1 MTWLEQSARA
11 GTWVVRLPEG
21 TLAISEQLA
30 RFMAWPPGASLPVG
44 VSGSCKSAL
53 AFYAPPFQNRMADV
67 LQACVATGT
76 PFDEEVQAIT
86 ANGELRWARACGRAV
101 RDGSGTVICVQGLLH
116 DLSEKKL
123 AEQASN
129 AVTLR
134 LSSTLASLTEAF
146 ATLDWEGRFTYVNPE
161 GERLLQYKTSA
172 LAGQPAWQVLRGEHP
187 PDPATT
193 PHAGGLQ
200 VLFHDVLRTGL
211 TQEQEQFDTRL
222 GKWLALRVHPFA
234 DGVAIY
240 LRDVTHTRQSQEQ
253 LLLLQTSIAQLHDMV
268 VITEAGPLDAPG
280 PRIVF
285 VNDAFER
292 RTGYT
297 RGEVLGRSPRLLQG
311 KRTQRPEL
319 DRVRKALL
327 TQQPV
332 RVELIN
338 YTKDGEP
345 YWVELEI
352 VPVDYFR
359 QGLTH
364 WVAVARDISERKA
377 AEDEIE
383 GLAFYDSLTELPNR
397 QMLMARLQRV
407 LGTPSE
413 ATPPAAAPTAPAPQ
427 QGAAEPLSH
436 EPPHFADTIPG
447 STDFAPS
454 QPDVAA
460 PPLPPERN
468 RRKPTAPAAAL
479 TTSAL
484 MFIDLDHFKILNDT
498 MGHATGDLLLQKVA
512 LRLASCVRLSDTVAR
527 LGGDEFVVMLEN
539 LGGDEETDTITPAD
553 LDSAQHKARVVG
565 EKIVASLSEPF
576 DLAGHQHHCTCSVGI
591 TLFGTRAI
599 TLSDVLKQAD
609 LAMYQAKAAG
619 RNGVCFFDPAMQS
632 LAISNAALTSD
643 MRRGLREGEFELFYQ
658 PQVGRDGR
666 MFGVEAL
673 LRWQHPER
681 GLVTP
686 DDFIPQAE
694 ESGLIMPLGQW
705 VLQTACEQLAAW
717 GTRPET
723 EKLSIAINVSMRQF
737 RHPEFVEQVLSMIA
751 QTGIRAHRLK
761 LELTES
767 LLATGLEITIA
778 KMGRLKDAGVT
789 LSIDDFGI
797 GYSALSYLK
806 YLPLDQLKIDRAF
819 VKDVLTDP
827 NDAAIARTI
836 IGLAQSLGLGVVAEG
851 VETEEQR
858 AFLAKHGCDCY
869 QGWLFCKA
877 LPIDKLEAFMRV
889 IWHAELLV

>member
-1 MTWLEQSARA
+1 MLEPAQSDLMGWLEQSASA
-11 GTWVVRLPEG
+11 GVWVVSLPDG
-21 TLAISEQLA
+21 ALAVSNHLA
-30 RFMAWPPGASLPVG
+30 RFLAWPPGALLPQG
-44 VSGSCKSAL
+44 VAGSCESAL
-53 AFYAPPFQNRMADV
+53 AFYAPPFRDRMAQV
-67 LQACVATGT
+67 LQMCVDAAT
-76 PFDEEVQAIT
+76 PFDEEVQVLT
-86 ANGELRWARACGRAV
+86 ANGELRWARACGRAL
-101 RDGSGTVICVQGLLH
+101 RDITGTVTCVQGVLH
-116 DLSEKKL
+116 DLTEKKL

-146 ATLDWEGRFTYVNPE
+146 ATLDWEGRFTYINPE
-161 GERLLQYKTSA
+161 GERLLQHKTSA
-172 LAGQPAWQVLRGEHP
+172 LAGQPVWQVLRGERQPAASETP
-187 PDPATT
+187 P
-193 PHAGGLQ
+193 AGSLQ
-200 VLFHDVLRTGL
+200 ALFHDVLRTGL
-211 TQEQEQFDTRL
+211 TQEMEEFDARL
-222 GKWLALRVHPFA
+222 GKWLAVRVHPFA
-234 DGVAIY
+234 DGVAVY
-240 LRDVTHTRQSQEQ
+240 LRDVTHSRQSQEQ
-253 LLLLQTSIAQLHDMV
+253 LLLLQTSIAQLNDMV
-268 VITEAGPLDAPG
+268 VITEAGPLNAPG

-292 RTGYT
+292 RTGYA

-311 KRTQRPEL
+311 KRTQRAEL
-319 DRVRKALL
+319 DRVREALESR
-327 TQQPV
+327 QPV

-338 YTKDGEP
+338 YTKQGEP

-352 VPVDYFR
+352 VPVDYFHR
-359 QGLTH
+359 GLTH

-383 GLAFYDSLTELPNR
+383 GLAFYDALTELPNR
-397 QMLMARLQRV
+397 QMLMARLERV
-407 LGTPSE
+407 LATQSD
-413 ATPPAAAPTAPAPQ
+413 ATPTTTVLPTAPAPLRQ
-427 QGAAEPLSH
+427 FASTLSP
-436 EPPHFADTIPG
+436 EPPQFADTVPG
-447 STDFAPS
+447 STDFAPT
-454 QPDVAA
+454 QPGPATPHQ
-460 PPLPPERN
+460 PPGRN

-498 MGHATGDLLLQKVA
+498 LGHATGDLLLQKVA

-539 LGGDEETDTITPAD
+539 LGHDEDGNTAKEPDP
-553 LDSAQHKARVVG
+553 DSAQHKARVVG

-591 TLFGTRAI
+591 TLFGTQPI

-673 LRWQHPER
+673 LRWKHPER
-681 GLVTP
+681 GMVTP

-717 GTRPET
+717 GQRPET

-778 KMGRLKDAGVT
+778 KMGMLKDAGVT

-858 AFLAKHGCDCY
+858 A
-869 QGWLFCKA
+869 
-877 LPIDKLEAFMRV
+877 
-889 IWHAELLV
+889 